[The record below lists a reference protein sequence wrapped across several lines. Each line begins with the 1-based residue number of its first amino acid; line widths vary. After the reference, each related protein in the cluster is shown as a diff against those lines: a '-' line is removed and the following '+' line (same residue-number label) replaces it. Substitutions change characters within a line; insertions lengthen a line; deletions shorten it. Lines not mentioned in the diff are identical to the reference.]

1 MENQPYLS
9 VIIPA
14 YNEEK
19 TISATLLAVDQYL
32 QKQNFESEILLVSD
46 GSTDKTVEMATD
58 FQKSIKNLRLIDNKE
73 NHGKGWAVR
82 RGVLELKGR

>member
-46 GSTDKTVEMATD
+46 GSTDKTVEIVTD

-82 RGVLELKGR
+82 RGCSKLKGR